1 MGHKLQSSVLTSS
14 LYYEKPN
21 MPMIDPDEQLRCYI
35 IDLSQYCEVPNM
47 PMIYPDELKHWS
59 HEAKSSDQDYPRIA
73 DKFFDRDIG
82 RSR

>member
-47 PMIYPDELKHWS
+47 PMIYMDKLKHWKLNHHGLQTIS
-59 HEAKSSDQDYPRIA
+59 SIEKSR
-73 DKFFDRDIG
+73 
-82 RSR
+82 